1 MIRQELYTLIT
12 GATSGIGSRI
22 ALRLASD
29 RRLILHGRDEQK
41 LTELR
46 GSCERPEDHLLWA
59 CDLANVAGI
68 STSLTDLLKKDG
80 SRVGALVHCAGVVH
94 LRAFRLTSAEREW
107 EMFNINFFSAVETI
121 RCLRCQNPNEALLK
135 NIVLISSGSSL
146 VGEKGNSL
154 YTATKG
160 ALDAFMKSLAIELA
174 PGARVNSLLPG
185 MVDAGMSTPILASPG
200 YDDVIRVNYPLG
212 IGHGDDIAGAVHFLL
227 SEEARWITGQQIVVD
242 GGFSAHSNHAN

>member
-1 MIRQELYTLIT
+1 MQQEPYTLIT
-12 GATSGIGSRI
+12 GACSGIGRRI
-22 ALRLASD
+22 ALRLAAD

-46 GSCERPEDHLLWA
+46 CSCERPEDHLLWT
-59 CDLANVAGI
+59 CDLAHVAGI
-68 STSLTDLLKKDG
+68 SASLTDLLKKDG
-80 SRVGALVHCAGVVH
+80 SKVGALVHCAGVVH
-94 LRAFRLTSAEREW
+94 LRAFRLTSAETER
-107 EMFNINFFSAVETI
+107 EMFDINFFSAVETI
-121 RCLRCQNPNEALLK
+121 RCLRRQNPNRAMLT

-174 PGARVNSLLPG
+174 PGARANSLLPG
-185 MVDAGMSTPILASPG
+185 MVDAGMSTPIVAAPG
-200 YDDVIRVNYPLG
+200 YENVIRDNYPLG
-212 IGHGDDIAGAVHFLL
+212 IGHADDIAAAAHFLL
-227 SEEARWITGQQIVVD
+227 SEEARWITGQQIAVD